1 MLFMALLKDNCI
13 ICLNEEQ
20 NVYSNYYE
28 VLDNGDTGFFVVG
41 NVLTPKK
48 FIGKKVNVFVKL
60 AGDL

>member
-1 MLFMALLKDNCI
+1 MALLKDNCV

-20 NVYSNYYE
+20 DVYSNDYK

-41 NVLTPKK
+41 NVLTPKE
-48 FIGKKVNVFVKL
+48 FIGKKVNLFVEL